1 MAEDLINS
9 FMTGPDEQGR
19 FGIFGGRFVS
29 ETLMPLILDLQA
41 EYDRAKDDPAFWAE
55 MDDLWKHY
63 VGRPSPLYF
72 APRLTEELGG
82 AKIYLKREELNHTG
96 SHKINNVLGQILLA
110 RRMGKTRIIAETGA
124 GQHGVAT
131 ATVCARFGLKC
142 IVYMGAHDVERQAPN
157 VFRMR
162 LLGAEVVP
170 VTSGRGTLKDAMN
183 DALRD
188 WVTNVRDTFYCIGTV
203 AGPHPYP
210 AMVRDFQCIIGRETR
225 RQLAEQEGEGR
236 LPDSVVAAIGGGSNA
251 MGLFHPFLDDPSV
264 RIIGV
269 EAGGKG
275 VDERMQHCASLTGG
289 RPGVLHG
296 NRTYLLQD
304 DEGQILEGHS
314 ISAGLDYPGIG
325 PEHAWLKEQGRA
337 EYVSVTDDEAL
348 AAFQTLCRLEGIIPA
363 LEPSHALAHVIKI
376 APDLPRDHIMVVN
389 LSGRGDKDIFTV
401 AKHLGVDIRT

>member
-1 MAEDLINS
+1 
-9 FMTGPDEQGR
+9 
-19 FGIFGGRFVS
+19 
-29 ETLMPLILDLQA
+29 
-41 EYDRAKDDPAFWAE
+41 
-55 MDDLWKHY
+55 
-63 VGRPSPLYF
+63 
-72 APRLTEELGG
+72 
-82 AKIYLKREELNHTG
+82 
-96 SHKINNVLGQILLA
+96 
-110 RRMGKTRIIAETGA
+110 
-124 GQHGVAT
+124 
-131 ATVCARFGLKC
+131 
-142 IVYMGAHDVERQAPN
+142 
-157 VFRMR
+157 
-162 LLGAEVVP
+162 
-170 VTSGRGTLKDAMN
+170 MN

-251 MGLFHPFLDDPSV
+251 MGLFHPFLDEPSV

-304 DEGQILEGHS
+304 GEGQILEGHS

-363 LEPSHALAHVIKI
+363 LEPSHALAHVVKI